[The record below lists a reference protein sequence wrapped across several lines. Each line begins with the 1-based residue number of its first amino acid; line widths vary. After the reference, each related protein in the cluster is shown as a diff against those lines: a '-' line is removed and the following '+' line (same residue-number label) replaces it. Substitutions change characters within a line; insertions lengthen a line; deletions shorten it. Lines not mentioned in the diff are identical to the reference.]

1 MNLPTFYVRE
11 NTTNVETILVYF
23 VSVLICFI
31 TISYTCWSLFQN
43 CSRFPLAG
51 LLFSLKIGR
60 RHLASSCITCLSR
73 ARSVIWLFC
82 QLSCKVSFALLPWP
96 IYIMSRCLRVLVSC
110 QHLKSHRSRRK
121 RKAVC
126 RHQSKIKRISL
137 GKKWQKKKIGKT
149 RPKIAIFLL

>member
-1 MNLPTFYVRE
+1 MFYVRE

-73 ARSVIWLFC
+73 ARSVIWLYRAKSLLHFY
-82 QLSCKVSFALLPWP
+82 LGLYISCRGVCVS
-96 IYIMSRCLRVLVSC
+96 VSC